1 MKRCRGE
8 EEKKNIDNNNK
19 SSSKKKSKLGSDLNL
34 DVLGE
39 IKKRLF
45 WAAHIRFGAVCKT
58 WMAAQHEKRAADVL
72 PWLMVLYRTNISKL
86 SCYLYEPSAPH
97 LSPMFSH
104 VIHLDH
110 FFDISRIQNSMSII
124 YLYGCVFVS
133 MYDTYST
140 CSYSLV
146 FSLATK
152 KATALPQFNLPV
164 VSTMRFFKLL
174 KAVSTNP
181 TCPDCVFLALYI
193 ANDHERAIGIFRHGD
208 TQWTTTQSSG
218 GWFGFPC
225 VDDVVFIRG
234 VFYFLFKGGQLG
246 SYDIATGELK
256 FDHSQQCTTQLR
268 NIHKFFGLDGEL
280 MVKYYDAK
288 ARKICIRSYDWSHKV
303 WVPLKSLGNR
313 SLFFSRHSVYV
324 DEINYYG
331 VSSNMIYD
339 RKDRTCYVYS
349 LQNGELFECT
359 SSGLRNWDA
368 LDFEIESVWVEPPD
382 LLPKLGTSL

>member
-1 MKRCRGE
+1 MKRCRE
-8 EEKKNIDNNNK
+8 EEKD
-19 SSSKKKSKLGSDLNL
+19 SSKKKSKLGSEDFNL

-45 WAAHIRFGAVCKT
+45 GGDYIRFGAVCKN

-86 SCYLYEPSAPH
+86 SYYLYEPSAPH
-97 LSPMFSH
+97 LKPIISD

-110 FFDISRIQNSMSII
+110 FFDIFRIQNSMSII
-124 YLYGCVFVS
+124 YLYGCLFIS
-133 MYDTYST
+133 MYDNDFT
-140 CSYSLV
+140 CSYSLL

-152 KATALPQFNLPV
+152 KVTTLPQFNLPL
-164 VSTMRFFKLL
+164 VSTMTIFKLL

-181 TCPDCVFLALYI
+181 TSPDCVFLALYI
-193 ANDHERAIGIFRHGD
+193 ANDHQRVIGIFRHGD
-208 TQWTTTQSSG
+208 TQWTTTHSTG

-225 VDDVVFIRG
+225 SDDVVFIRG
-234 VFYFLFKGGQLG
+234 VFYFLFKGGRLG

-256 FDHSQQCTTQLR
+256 FDHSQKCTTQLR

-313 SLFFSRHSVYV
+313 SLFFSSRSVYV
-324 DEINYYG
+324 DASNYYG
-331 VSSNMIYD
+331 VSANMIYD

-368 LDFEIESVWVEPPD
+368 LDFDIESVWVEPPD
-382 LLPKLGTSL
+382 LLPK